1 MRVLT
6 ALSVEGLV
14 CFDDLS
20 RSLGRVNLL
29 MGPRRGGQGPKDPLA
44 LGLGRLAHLCVA
56 AIAGDTPTSSRL
68 GGVA

>member
-29 MGPRRGGQGPKDPLA
+29 MGRDGAGKAQKIRSPLA
-44 LGLGRLAHLCVA
+44 WDA
-56 AIAGDTPTSSRL
+56 
-68 GGVA
+68 